1 MKFTWLISPR
11 GLDEGLE
18 WLPYVG
24 IGVLMVSVSGIWLL
38 LKKDAL
44 AYSKAEELMPVVDGG
59 DDDE

>member
-1 MKFTWLISPR
+1 MVFSPR
-11 GLDEGLE
+11 GLEEGLE
-18 WLPYVG
+18 WLPYAG
-24 IGVLMVSVSGIWLL
+24 IGVLVASVSGIWLL